1 MRQGR
6 CRDKISIHKP
16 SILLWKVFLY
26 FCTTMKKIISIFLSI
41 LMLGSSSGIA
51 YAQHFCSGME
61 MVAEVTLGEKNL
73 SCGMD
78 SHAPKTDC
86 EDEETIPEAHDCCKN
101 QITKIQTDENFAKA
115 SFDLKLNKTFVATL
129 VSVFVLQEVEIAS
142 AQKTFFADYGPPL
155 LERDLNILYET
166 FLI

>member
-1 MRQGR
+1 
-6 CRDKISIHKP
+6 
-16 SILLWKVFLY
+16 
-26 FCTTMKKIISIFLSI
+26 MKKTISIFLSI
-41 LMLGSSSGIA
+41 LMLASSSGIA

-61 MVAEVTLGEKNL
+61 MMAEITLGQKML

-78 SHAPKTDC
+78 AEAHNSDC
-86 EDEETIPEAHDCCKN
+86 DEESEYSPSHECCDN
-101 QITKIQTDENFAKA
+101 HYTEVQIDDNFAKA
-115 SFDLKLNKTFVATL
+115 SFDLKLNKSFAATF

-142 AQKTFFADYGPPL
+142 AEKTFFADYSPPP